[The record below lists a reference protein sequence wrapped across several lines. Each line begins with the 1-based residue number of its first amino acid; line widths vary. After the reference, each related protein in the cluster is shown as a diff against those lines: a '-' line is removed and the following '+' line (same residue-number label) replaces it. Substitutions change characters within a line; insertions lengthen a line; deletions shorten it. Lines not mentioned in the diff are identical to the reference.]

1 MFEPP
6 YLPQKSELI
15 QRRLDALLDETCTNS
30 IEVIKDGFSAN
41 IEDLVMK
48 ESFWKTYRNF
58 ITKVDNKVD
67 KKSLCSE

>member
-15 QRRLDALLDETCTNS
+15 QRRLDALLDETCSNS
-30 IEVIKDGFSAN
+30 KEVIKDGFSAN
-41 IEDLVMK
+41 IEDLMMK
-48 ESFWKTYRNF
+48 ELFWKTYRNF